1 MHAWPP
7 CRAQPGSYR
16 QPEDRDEGQQA
27 EQESPEHAP
36 RGAGTDRVVGGLA
49 VVSAVLIARSGPWPP
64 SRPRQMGTPATW
76 AGTLVSLMRPERPI
90 GPVRLTITIEVN
102 GESPGRRPGVPR
114 SDEEDQR

>member
-76 AGTLVSLMRPERPI
+76 AGTLVSLMRPERPTAPA
-90 GPVRLTITIEVN
+90 GPTSTM
-102 GESPGRRPGVPR
+102 GGAPGQASRRTR
-114 SDEEDQR
+114 SGKEDQQ